1 MAEHFTWVDTVV
13 LVVYFGAMAALGPIF
28 ASRGKTVDGYL
39 LGDRSFPGWLIGFSM
54 FATSISSIAFLGYPG
69 DAFKTA
75 WYRMVPNYM
84 MPIAVL
90 VATFFFLPFFRRSKV
105 TSAYEYLESRF
116 GPITR
121 MYAAIAFIIMQV
133 VRVSQILYLV
143 SVLLATITGW
153 NPIAA
158 ILIGGVITSGYTV
171 MGGIRAVIWTDFIQ
185 ALVLWGGAL
194 ICLTVIVYQLPGGI
208 GQIIEVGTAN
218 HKFGL
223 YDVGVTSNPAELA
236 PVPFWGGIHEKTIYL
251 LFLVGLGNWMLEYS
265 ANQNV
270 VQRYAAS
277 ASAKQ
282 ARIAMWVCT
291 IFSVP
296 TWAMF
301 MFLGTA
307 FYVYYQQ
314 FPDPAAADMLSGAAK
329 SEGILPL
336 FVTKQ
341 LPMGLT
347 GLVIAGV
354 LAAAMSSL
362 SSSISAVS
370 AVSLVD
376 VYKRHIAPDRTD
388 AHYVLVAKSVGGLMA
403 VVMIVGAA
411 ILYKADNPTLLDA
424 ATILTALTSGGLFGL
439 YALGFFTRLGDDRSI
454 LVAIGFT
461 TAYTLYM
468 TLVGMG
474 KISPEY
480 SLNHNYYT
488 GLFGH
493 LIMFA
498 VGYGVGCCLPRRK
511 GADLKNLTVWTGD
524 GTPLD

>member
-1 MAEHFTWVDTVV
+1 
-13 LVVYFGAMAALGPIF
+13 MAALGPLF
-28 ASRGKTVDGYL
+28 ASRGKTVEGYL

-69 DAFKTA
+69 DSFKTA

-84 MPIAVL
+84 MPVAVL
-90 VATFFFLPFFRRSKV
+90 VAMFFFLPFFRRSKV
-105 TSAYEYLESRF
+105 TSAYEYLETRF

-143 SVLLATITGW
+143 SVLLGTITGW
-153 NPIAA
+153 DPMIA
-158 ILIGGVITSGYTV
+158 ILVGGIITSVYTV
-171 MGGIRAVIWTDFIQ
+171 LGGIRAVIWTDFIQ
-185 ALVLWGGAL
+185 ALVLWGGAI
-194 ICLTVIVYQLPGGI
+194 ICLCVIIYQLPGGI
-208 GQIIEVGTAN
+208 GQIIEVGAEN

-223 YDVGVTSNPAELA
+223 YDVGVVPDAPNELA

-251 LFLVGLGNWMLEYS
+251 LFLVGLGNWLLEYS

-291 IFSVP
+291 CFSVP

-301 MFLGTA
+301 MFLGTS
-307 FYVYYQQ
+307 FYVYYQV
-314 FPDPAAADMLSGAAK
+314 FPDPDAAAMLSGGAK

-362 SSSISAVS
+362 SSSISSVS

-376 VYKRHIAPDRTD
+376 VYKRHIAPGRDD
-388 AHYVLVAKSVGGLMA
+388 KHYVFVAKSVGGLMA
-403 VVMIVGAA
+403 VVMIIGAA
-411 ILYKADNPTLLDA
+411 VLYKADNPTLLDI

-439 YALGFFTRLGDDRSI
+439 YALGFFTRVGDDRSVI
-454 LVAIGFT
+454 VAIIFT
-461 TAYTLYM
+461 TSYTLYM
-468 TLVGMG
+468 TLVAMG
-474 KISPEY
+474 KIPESL

-493 LIMFA
+493 LTMFA
-498 VGYGVGCCLPRRK
+498 IGYAVGSFWPGKRGNLE
-511 GADLKNLTVWTGD
+511 NLTVWTQD
-524 GTPLD
+524 DTPIE

>member
-1 MAEHFTWVDTVV
+1 MAEHFTWIDYVV
-13 LVVYFGAMAALGPIF
+13 LVLYFGAMAALGPLF
-28 ASRGKTVDGYL
+28 ASKGKTTEGYL
-39 LGDRSFPGWLIGFSM
+39 LGDRSFPGWLVGFSM
-54 FATSISSIAFLGYPG
+54 FATSISSIAFVGYPG
-69 DAFKTA
+69 DSFKTA
-75 WYRMVPNYM
+75 WYRMVPNYT

-90 VATFFFLPFFRRSKV
+90 IATFCFLPFFRRARV
-105 TSAYEYLESRF
+105 TSAYEYLETRF

-133 VRVSQILYLV
+133 VRVSLILYLV
-143 SVLLATITGW
+143 TVLLYTITGF
-153 NPIAA
+153 NPYWT
-158 ILIGGVITSGYTV
+158 ILLGGIITSFYTV
-171 MGGIRAVIWTDFIQ
+171 LGGIRAVMWTDFIQ

-194 ICLTVIVYQLPGGI
+194 ICLVVIVFKLPGGL
-208 GQIIEVGTAN
+208 GQIIEVGAQN

-223 YDVGVTSNPAELA
+223 YDFLKSSDTHLS
-236 PVPFWGGIHEKTIYL
+236 PVPFWGSVHEKTIW
-251 LFLVGLGNWMLEYS
+251 LFLLVGLGNWMLEYS

-277 ASAKQ
+277 ASMKQ

-291 IFSVP
+291 CFSVP

-307 FYVYYQQ
+307 FYVFYQQ
-314 FPDPAAADMLSGAAK
+314 FPDPMVHEMLDGTRK
-329 SEGILPL
+329 SEEVLPY

-354 LAAAMSSL
+354 MSAAMSSL

-376 VYKRHIAPDRTD
+376 VYRRHIAKDKTD
-388 AHYVLVAKSVGGLMA
+388 THYVLFAKAVGGVMA
-403 VVMIVGAA
+403 VIMIVGATV
-411 ILYKADNPTLLDA
+411 LYRYQSKTLLDV
-424 ATILTALTSGGLFGL
+424 ATVLTALTSGGLLGL
-439 YALGFFTRLGDDRSI
+439 YMLGFFTRVGDDRSI
-454 LVAIGFT
+454 IVAIIFT
-461 TAYTLYM
+461 AGYTLYM
-468 TLVGMG
+468 TFVGLGLV
-474 KISPEY
+474 PESL

-493 LIMFA
+493 IIMFVLGYA
-498 VGYGVGCCLPRRK
+498 VGCVWPGKRN
-511 GADLKNLTVWTGD
+511 DLHNLTVWTQD
-524 GTPLD
+524 DTPIQ